1 MGNSFSFSSTKTQ
14 PENTH
19 TPSEIID
26 YIASNYI
33 LSMDFINLRKLM
45 HKKYCDK
52 LVVLTSDIM
61 DKYLTELDVDYLD
74 TKLNVNHERV
84 NFLKK
89 QDGSKL
95 DIKDNDKKRRVCLG
109 IAKFY
114 IKIAHVFASIITTIN
129 PVYSYK
135 DINQNIIKVPF
146 YKKNEIPLES
156 LPTAKLEHEGLCQN
170 RINSL
175 QSSSKTQ
182 EERLLFPEDKEKDE
196 INVSPKMCS
205 INSKMDGTIKSM
217 VDEPGIPE
225 LMQLYYDD
233 LFDYT
238 TGKFNGMSDETKTE
252 YLEDLAHFY
261 VFFTGNEEVPPNIT
275 KFSDIKLKDYNKQFY
290 CESSNANKSY
300 KSDKNDV
307 PARRE
312 LFEKYAENL
321 KLMIQN
327 ANMIQT
333 ELLKIIDQM
342 FLYEMPD
349 TTQNVHAAHNTHNTH
364 NAIRIHPKLTD
375 KLLQELS
382 ISAREL
388 IIKLYLTCE
397 MNYANGLK
405 IYEAI
410 VESSIVSTGQKRI
423 DNLEKT
429 AKKIYVPSELPK

>member
-26 YIASNYI
+26 YIASDYI
-33 LSMDFINLRKLM
+33 LSMDFINLQKLM
-45 HKKYCDK
+45 HKTYCDK

-61 DKYLTELDVDYLD
+61 DKYLSELDVEYLD
-74 TKLNVNHERV
+74 TKLNVTHERV

-146 YKKNEIPLES
+146 YKKNEIPAES

-175 QSSSKTQ
+175 KSSTKSDA
-182 EERLLFPEDKEKDE
+182 ERLLFPEEKDE
-196 INVSPKMCS
+196 IDVSPKMCS
-205 INSKMDGTIKSM
+205 MNSKMDGTIKSM

-252 YLEDLAHFY
+252 YLQDLAHFY

-290 CESSNANKSY
+290 CDSANANKSY
-300 KSDKNDV
+300 RSDKNDS

-321 KLMIQN
+321 KLMMQN
-327 ANMIQT
+327 ANMIQS

-342 FLYEMPD
+342 FLYEMP
-349 TTQNVHAAHNTHNTH
+349 NVSDGPNGVQSNHHT
-364 NAIRIHPKLTD
+364 IRIHPKLTD

-382 ISAREL
+382 KTAREL

-397 MNYANGLK
+397 MNYANGIK

-423 DNLEKT
+423 NNLEQT